1 MAFMKNGIQALSR
14 NARPLFRDSNNI
26 FVAGTRSCATS
37 REYKPL
43 PGSELSTVP
52 TYLKKD
58 GYKVVVV
65 GGGCGGM
72 AAAHM
77 FNRKLGAGNVVVI
90 EPKSVSFHLYEI
102 QFVIEKDLCI
112 YISCDMFVKLI
123 FNAKLYD
130 NFFFGIKSELLYFS
144 VSFLSTN
151 VHPGRSWTQTILKDP
166 QVTVWLDPGRRRFS

>member
-26 FVAGTRSCATS
+26 FVAGARSCVTS

-102 QFVIEKDLCI
+102 QFVIEKDLCL
-112 YISCDMFVKLI
+112 YISCDMFIKLI
-123 FNAKLYD
+123 FDAKLYE
-130 NFFFGIKSELLYFS
+130 FLFGIKSELLYFS

-166 QVTVWLDPGRRRFS
+166 QITVWLDPGRRRFS